1 MYSPDKEWSSAFSL
15 AEKKKKK
22 APFEMRPTRS
32 CQYSGPVTITQTE
45 KFAKK
50 KKKKVVRSL

>member
-50 KKKKVVRSL
+50 NKIVRSL